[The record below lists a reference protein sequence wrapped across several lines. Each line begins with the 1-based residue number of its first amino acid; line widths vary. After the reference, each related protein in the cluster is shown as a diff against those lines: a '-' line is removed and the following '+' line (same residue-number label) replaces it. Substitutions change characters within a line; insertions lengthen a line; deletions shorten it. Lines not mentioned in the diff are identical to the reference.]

1 MEKTPDAGR
10 ACAGGSDREDGAMP
24 SCFSG
29 AGLAAISQGAF
40 PERSRQLF
48 LGRVQRRH
56 IGLKLGGKFLDR
68 KQTPAA
74 TRENISFSTMF
85 NTTSMWF
92 SSRTGDRRDA
102 RPAHVPGTAGSSAV
116 RRPYCRNGLR
126 WRGTSR

>member
-74 TRENISFSTMF
+74 TRENSSVRPKIRTVCPKPFPSWSIIVEKDIKIIPFS
-85 NTTSMWF
+85 
-92 SSRTGDRRDA
+92 
-102 RPAHVPGTAGSSAV
+102 
-116 RRPYCRNGLR
+116 
-126 WRGTSR
+126 